1 MSVVRYVAQH
11 ERDMQKIIHNS
22 YLMQQQQKVNEEG
35 KKWSRLSAIISLEIH
50 SKLFLFVS
58 HDPDEK

>member
-35 KKWSRLSAIISLEIH
+35 KK
-50 SKLFLFVS
+50 
-58 HDPDEK
+58 